1 MTFEKLKKRKKAG
14 KSPLYYGIITMSCV
28 KTNDRLPKS
37 GPDPREGITRMGIAD
52 IISLLGGL
60 AFFLFGMTLLG
71 DGLKKVAGSRL
82 ETILGRLTSNSVKG
96 VLLGAL
102 VTAVIQSSSAT
113 TVMVVGFVNSGI
125 MQLSNAAG
133 IIMGANI
140 GTTATGWVLT
150 LAGVGGGGFTS
161 ATVFAFIAFVGI
173 VLYFFCRKQAQKN
186 VGLILL
192 ALSVLMSGMQAM
204 SSAMDPLKESD
215 AFLHIIS
222 AASNPA
228 VSLLVG
234 VLVTAVIQSSSASI
248 GILQALSITGAI
260 SYEVAIPMVLGMC
273 IGACVPVLLSA
284 IGANP
289 NGKRT
294 AVIYLYFNIVGS
306 VLFMVPFYLAHVFLH
321 FAFMSQPAS
330 ALGIAVFNTAFKVAS
345 TLVQLPFTG
354 LLVRLAVL
362 TIKEDSSE
370 DDEEYE
376 ENLLD
381 ERFLAYPPL
390 ALEQSGRTVARMTS
404 ASVKNLNRSIEL
416 FSAFS
421 GEKYDKI
428 LSRENVVDRYEDK
441 LGNYLLHLNSRGLNE
456 RETLLS
462 SHYFHCL
469 TDLERISDHAVNLA
483 GLAKE
488 MDAKGIAFSPD
499 GLEDMSR
506 SAGAVLEIVSLA
518 QQALVE
524 EDIEVARRVEPLE
537 EVISTMLE
545 GMKLRHIRRL
555 QSGMC
560 TLEMG
565 FILNDLINNF
575 ERVAAHCSNVA
586 LAVLELRYADL
597 QFHNYARG
605 VRQGD
610 QPEFRKWLA
619 FYQNKYLRPQA
630 LPEM

>member
-1 MTFEKLKKRKKAG
+1 
-14 KSPLYYGIITMSCV
+14 
-28 KTNDRLPKS
+28 
-37 GPDPREGITRMGIAD
+37 MGIAD

-71 DGLKKVAGSRL
+71 DGLKRVAGSKL
-82 ETILGRLTSNSVKG
+82 ETILGKLTSNPIKG

-125 MQLSNAAG
+125 MQLSNAVG

-150 LAGVGGGGFTS
+150 LAGVEGEGGFTS
-161 ATVFAFIAFVGI
+161 ATVFAAVAFVGI
-173 VLYFFCRKQAQKN
+173 ILYFFCRKQTQKN

-192 ALSVLMSGMQAM
+192 AFSVLMSGMQAM
-204 SSAMDPLKESD
+204 SSAMDPLKGNA
-215 AFLHIIS
+215 AFLEFIA
-222 AASNPA
+222 AASNPV
-228 VSLLVG
+228 VSLIIGIV
-234 VLVTAVIQSSSASI
+234 VTAVIQSSSASI
-248 GILQALSITGAI
+248 GILQALSATGAI

-284 IGANP
+284 IGANA

-294 AVIYLYFNIVGS
+294 AIIYLYFNIVGS
-306 VLFMVPFYLAHVFLH
+306 ALFMVPFYLID
-321 FAFMSQPAS
+321 AFVELGFMALPAN
-330 ALGIAVFNTAFKVAS
+330 AFGVAVFNTIFKVGA
-345 TLVQLPFTG
+345 TAVQLPFTE
-354 LLVRLAVL
+354 LLVRLSKA
-362 TIKEDSSE
+362 TIKEERSE
-370 DDEEYE
+370 DDEEFE

-381 ERFLAYPPL
+381 ERFLDYPPL
-390 ALEQSGRTVARMTS
+390 ALEQSGRTVSRMAT
-404 ASVKNLNRSIEL
+404 ASMKNLNRSIDL
-416 FSAFS
+416 FTKFS
-421 GEKYDKI
+421 GEKYEKI
-428 LSRENVVDRYEDK
+428 LGRENVVDRYEDR
-441 LGNYLLHLNSRGLNE
+441 LGNYLFHLNSRGLNE
-456 RETLLS
+456 RETLVS
-462 SHYFHCL
+462 SHYLHCL

-483 GLAKE
+483 DLAKE
-488 MDAKGIAFSPD
+488 MESKGIVFSPD
-499 GLEDMSR
+499 GLEDMTRASE
-506 SAGAVLEIVSLA
+506 AVREIVCLA
-518 QQALVE
+518 QRALVQA
-524 EDIEVARRVEPLE
+524 DMAMAQQVEPLE

-555 QSGMC
+555 QNGVC

-597 QFHNYARG
+597 QFHDYARG

-619 FYQNKYLRPQA
+619 FYQEKYLKA
-630 LPEM
+630 ATSA

>member
-1 MTFEKLKKRKKAG
+1 
-14 KSPLYYGIITMSCV
+14 
-28 KTNDRLPKS
+28 
-37 GPDPREGITRMGIAD
+37 MGIAD

-71 DGLKKVAGSRL
+71 DGLKKVAGSKL
-82 ETILGRLTSNSVKG
+82 ETVLGKLTSSPIKG

-125 MQLSNAAG
+125 MQLSNAVG

-150 LAGVGGGGFTS
+150 LAGVEGEGGFSS
-161 ATVFAFIAFVGI
+161 ATVFAFIAFIGI
-173 VLYFFCRKQAQKN
+173 ILYFFCRKQGQKN

-192 ALSVLMSGMQAM
+192 AFSVLMSGMQTM
-204 SSAMDPLKESD
+204 SSAMDPLKSNE
-215 AFLHIIS
+215 AFLQFIS

-228 VSLLVG
+228 VSLLIG

-248 GILQALSITGAI
+248 GILQALSATGAI

-306 VLFMVPFYLAHVFLH
+306 ALFMIPFYILHAFLPME
-321 FAFMSQPAS
+321 FMALPAS
-330 ALGIAVFNTAFKVAS
+330 AFGIAVFNTVFKVGA
-345 TLVQLPFTG
+345 TLVQLPFTEA
-354 LLVRLAVL
+354 LVRLAVL
-362 TIKEDSSE
+362 TIKEDRSE
-370 DDEEYE
+370 DEEE
-376 ENLLD
+376 FQENLLD
-381 ERFLAYPPL
+381 ERFLDYPPL
-390 ALEQSGRTVARMTS
+390 ALEQSGRTVERM
-404 ASVKNLNRSIEL
+404 AAAAVKNLNRSVEL
-416 FSAFS
+416 FTRFS
-421 GEKYDKI
+421 GEKYEKI
-428 LSRENVVDRYEDK
+428 LGRENVVDRYEDK
-441 LGNYLLHLNSRGLNE
+441 LGNYLFHLNSRGLNE
-456 RETLLS
+456 RETLIS
-462 SHYFHCL
+462 SHYLHCL

-483 GLAKE
+483 ELARE
-488 MDAKGIAFSPD
+488 MESKGVAFSPD
-499 GLEDMSR
+499 GLEDMTR
-506 SAGAVLEIVSLA
+506 AAAAVKEIVSLA
-518 QQALVE
+518 QQALDRA
-524 EDIEVARRVEPLE
+524 DIKLAQQVEPLE

-545 GMKLRHIRRL
+545 QMKLRHIRRL
-555 QSGMC
+555 QTGAC

-586 LAVLELRYADL
+586 LAVLELRYADI
-597 QFHNYARG
+597 QFHGYARD

-610 QPEFRKWLA
+610 QPEFRRWLA
-619 FYQNKYLRPQA
+619 FYQDKYLSAPAALENGPQK
-630 LPEM
+630 

>member
-1 MTFEKLKKRKKAG
+1 
-14 KSPLYYGIITMSCV
+14 
-28 KTNDRLPKS
+28 
-37 GPDPREGITRMGIAD
+37 MGIAD

-71 DGLKKVAGSRL
+71 EGLKKVAGSKL
-82 ETILGRLTSNSVKG
+82 ETILGKLTSNPVKG

-125 MQLSNAAG
+125 MQLSNAVG
-133 IIMGANI
+133 IVMGANI

-150 LAGVGGGGFTS
+150 LAGVEGEGGFSS

-173 VLYFFCRKQAQKN
+173 ILYFFCRKQGQKN

-192 ALSVLMSGMQAM
+192 AFSVLMSGMQAM
-204 SSAMDPLKESD
+204 SSAMDPLKTND
-215 AFLHIIS
+215 AFLHFIS

-228 VSLLVG
+228 VSLLIG
-234 VLVTAVIQSSSASI
+234 LLVTAVIQSSSASI

-260 SYEVAIPMVLGMC
+260 SYEVAVPMVLGMC

-284 IGANP
+284 IGANA

-306 VLFMVPFYLAHVFLH
+306 ALFMIPFYLVH
-321 FAFMSQPAS
+321 AFVDMPFMAEPAS
-330 ALGIAVFNTAFKVAS
+330 AFGIAVFNTVFKVAA
-345 TLVQLPFTG
+345 TLVQLPVTG
-354 LLVRLAVL
+354 LLVKLAVL
-362 TIKEDSSE
+362 TVKEE
-370 DDEEYE
+370 AAEDEEEFE

-381 ERFLAYPPL
+381 ERFLDYPPL
-390 ALEQSGRTVARMTS
+390 ALEQSGHTVERMT
-404 ASVKNLNRSIEL
+404 AAAVKNLNRSIEL
-416 FSAFS
+416 FTRFS
-421 GEKYDKI
+421 QEKYDKI
-428 LSRENVVDRYEDK
+428 MSRENAVDRYEDK
-441 LGNYLLHLNSRGLNE
+441 LGNYLFHLNSRGLDE
-456 RETLLS
+456 RETLVS
-462 SHYFHCL
+462 SHYLHCL

-483 GLAKE
+483 ELARE

-499 GLEDMSR
+499 GLEDMARAS
-506 SAGAVLEIVSLA
+506 GAVLEIVSLA
-518 QQALVE
+518 QRALE
-524 EDIEVARRVEPLE
+524 QEDTGLARQVEPLE
-537 EVISTMLE
+537 EVISSMME

-555 QSGMC
+555 QNGAC
-560 TLEMG
+560 TLELG
-565 FILNDLINNF
+565 FILNDCINNF

-597 QFHNYARG
+597 QFHDYARD

-619 FYQNKYLRPQA
+619 FYKDKYLDA
-630 LPEM
+630 AHAS

>member
-1 MTFEKLKKRKKAG
+1 
-14 KSPLYYGIITMSCV
+14 
-28 KTNDRLPKS
+28 
-37 GPDPREGITRMGIAD
+37 MGIAD
-52 IISLLGGL
+52 VVSLLGGL

-71 DGLKKVAGSRL
+71 DGLKRVAGSKL
-82 ETILGRLTSNSVKG
+82 ETILGKLTSSPIKG

-125 MQLSNAAG
+125 MQLSNAVG

-150 LAGVGGGGFTS
+150 LAGVEGEGGFTS

-173 VLYFFCRKQAQKN
+173 ILYFFCRKQTQKN

-192 ALSVLMSGMQAM
+192 AFSVLMSGMQAM
-204 SSAMDPLKESD
+204 SSAMDPLKENE
-215 AFLHIIS
+215 AFLNFIS

-228 VSLLVG
+228 VSLVIGL
-234 VLVTAVIQSSSASI
+234 LVTAVIQSSSASI

-294 AVIYLYFNIVGS
+294 AIIYLYFNIVGS
-306 VLFMVPFYLAHVFLH
+306 ALFMVPFYLAHM
-321 FAFMSQPAS
+321 FMDFEFMAQPAS
-330 ALGIAVFNTAFKVAS
+330 TLGIAVFNTVFKVAA
-345 TLVQLPFTG
+345 TLVQLPFTA

-362 TIKEDSSE
+362 TVKEKGGE
-370 DDEEYE
+370 EDEEFE

-381 ERFLAYPPL
+381 ERFLDYPPL
-390 ALEQSGRTVARMTS
+390 ALEQSGRTVVLMAS
-404 ASVKNLNRSIEL
+404 AAMKNLNRSIEL
-416 FSAFS
+416 FTTFN
-421 GEKYDKI
+421 GEKYEKI

-441 LGNYLLHLNSRGLNE
+441 LGNYLFHLNSRGLNE
-456 RETLLS
+456 RETLVS
-462 SHYFHCL
+462 SHYLHCL

-483 GLAKE
+483 DLARE
-488 MDAKGIAFSPD
+488 MDSKGVSFSPD
-499 GLEDMSR
+499 GLEDMNR
-506 SAGAVLEIVSLA
+506 SAGAVQEIVDLA
-518 QQALVE
+518 QQALVQ
-524 EDIEVARRVEPLE
+524 EDIDVALRVEPLE

-555 QSGMC
+555 QNGVC

-565 FILNDLINNF
+565 FIINDLMNNF

-610 QPEFRKWLA
+610 QPEFRRWLA
-619 FYQNKYLRPQA
+619 FYQKKYLRAASSEQK
-630 LPEM
+630 

>member
-1 MTFEKLKKRKKAG
+1 
-14 KSPLYYGIITMSCV
+14 
-28 KTNDRLPKS
+28 
-37 GPDPREGITRMGIAD
+37 MGIAD

-71 DGLKKVAGSRL
+71 DGLKKVAGSKL
-82 ETILGRLTSNSVKG
+82 ETILGKLTSNPIKG

-125 MQLSNAAG
+125 MQLSSAVG
-133 IIMGANI
+133 IIMGANV

-150 LAGVGGGGFTS
+150 LAGVQGEGGFSS
-161 ATVFAFIAFVGI
+161 ATVFAFIAFLGI
-173 VLYFFCRKQAQKN
+173 ILYFFCRKQGQKN

-192 ALSVLMSGMQAM
+192 AFSVLMSGMQTM
-204 SSAMDPLKESD
+204 SSAMDPLKTNE
-215 AFLHIIS
+215 AFLDFIS
-222 AASNPA
+222 AASNPV
-228 VSLLVG
+228 VSLVIGL
-234 VLVTAVIQSSSASI
+234 LVTAVIQSSSASI

-306 VLFMVPFYLAHVFLH
+306 LLFMVPFYLAN
-321 FAFMSQPAS
+321 AFMNFGFMDLPAS
-330 ALGIAVFNTAFKVAS
+330 ASGIAAFNTVFKVGA

-354 LLVRLAVL
+354 LLVRLAML
-362 TIKEDSSE
+362 TIKEKRSE
-370 DDEEYE
+370 DDEEFE

-381 ERFLAYPPL
+381 ERFLDYPPL
-390 ALEQSGRTVARMTS
+390 ALEQSGRTVVRMAS
-404 ASVKNLNRSIEL
+404 AATKNLNRSVEL
-416 FSAFS
+416 FTDFS
-421 GEKYDKI
+421 GEKYEKI
-428 LSRENVVDRYEDK
+428 LGRENVVDRYEDK
-441 LGNYLLHLNSRGLNE
+441 LGNYLFHLNSRGLNE
-456 RETLLS
+456 RETLVS
-462 SHYFHCL
+462 SHYLHCL

-483 GLAKE
+483 ELAKE
-488 MDAKGIAFSPD
+488 MDAKGVSFSPD
-499 GLEDMSR
+499 GLEDMNR
-506 SAGAVLEIVSLA
+506 SASAVQEIVSLA
-518 QQALVE
+518 QQALVQ
-524 EDIEVARRVEPLE
+524 EDIDVALRVEPLE

-555 QSGMC
+555 QSGVC
-560 TLEMG
+560 TLELG
-565 FILNDLINNF
+565 FIINDLINNF

-610 QPEFRKWLA
+610 QPEFRKWLD
-619 FYQNKYLRPQA
+619 FYQKKYLKIA
-630 LPEM
+630 KAT